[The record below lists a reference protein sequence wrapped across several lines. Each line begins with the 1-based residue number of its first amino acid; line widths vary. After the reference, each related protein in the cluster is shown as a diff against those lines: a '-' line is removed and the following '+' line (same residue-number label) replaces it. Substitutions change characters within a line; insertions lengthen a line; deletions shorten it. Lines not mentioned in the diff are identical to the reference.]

1 MVTAAAAEKRF
12 YLKTSLLFYLAWVLV
27 FEMVGNYAATLPTH
41 DLTLGLDRMI
51 PVAAVF
57 VWPYALCYIFPF
69 VPLFL
74 LKDWHRFNRAILAV
88 ILANLTAYV
97 VYFALPISYPRP
109 ELGGSLSDLILRWE
123 QDFDFQP
130 GANKLPSLH
139 VVFAWIVFI
148 VCRKQGLKR
157 PTRFLILA
165 GAVLITVSTLF
176 TKQHIILDVILGVVW
191 AFVAWWAAG
200 FVYPL
205 LADVGVEP
213 RTALKRM
220 FRTILPGVA
229 FFLVALFVMVNIVR
243 KGIFPW

>member
-1 MVTAAAAEKRF
+1 MVTTAAAERRF
-12 YLKTSLLFYLAWVLV
+12 YFKTCLLFYLAWILV
-27 FEMVGNYAATLPTH
+27 FEAVGKFAATLPTR

-57 VWPYALCYIFPF
+57 VWPYELCYLFPF
-69 VPLFL
+69 LPLAL

-109 ELGGSLSDLILRWE
+109 VLGASLSDAILRLE

-139 VVFAWIVFI
+139 VAFAWIVYI
-148 VCRKQGLKR
+148 VCRNQGLKKG
-157 PTRFLILA
+157 TQTLILA
-165 GAVLITVSTLF
+165 GAALISVSTLF
-176 TKQHIILDVILGVVW
+176 TKQHILLDVVFGIVW

-200 FVYPL
+200 FFYPRV
-205 LADVGVEP
+205 ADVGVEP
-213 RTALKRM
+213 RAALKQM

-229 FFLVALFVMVNIVR
+229 VFLAALFVAVEILR
-243 KGIFPW
+243 RGS